1 MSTRVVLLKEIERS
15 LERLSLERLRVVKDF
30 LMSLEERESSEATA
44 ELLKIP
50 GFEEAF
56 RKALKQVEERQ
67 TVRFSEIRREV

>member
-30 LMSLEERESSEATA
+30 LMYLEERESSEVTA

-56 RKALKQVEERQ
+56 RKALKQVEEGQ

>member
-1 MSTRVVLLKEIERS
+1 VVLLKEIERS